1 MPLCTGTYDY
11 QMLER
16 ATICFGVRVRVRGGG
31 LMGVAVVAS
40 SSQPVVLL

>member
-16 ATICFGVRVRVRGGG
+16 ATICLGGG
-31 LMGVAVVAS
+31 GGGGGY
-40 SSQPVVLL
+40 

>member
-16 ATICFGVRVRVRGGG
+16 ATICLGGG
-31 LMGVAVVAS
+31 GGGVLMGVAVVVCCIIIAPEGD
-40 SSQPVVLL
+40 Q